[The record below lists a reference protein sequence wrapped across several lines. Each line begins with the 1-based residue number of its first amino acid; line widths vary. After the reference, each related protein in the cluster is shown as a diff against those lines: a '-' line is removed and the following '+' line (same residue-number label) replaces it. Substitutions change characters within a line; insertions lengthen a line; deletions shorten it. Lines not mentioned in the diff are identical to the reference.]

1 VGNLPTMDDQRNE
14 QTASAAAV
22 AFATTEHFNLETAR
36 ASTITEANG
45 RAVGFLAV
53 LSSTLIALGFIG
65 QMSQLGTAFY
75 AFALVLLPA
84 VATVGVM
91 TFGRLVQ
98 LTEANIAFSQRI
110 AQVRAYYV
118 DTAPELRPYLTVVSA
133 RPQLNPSTAQLLLTV
148 AGMVG
153 FVNSAVVGS
162 AAGILVGA
170 ASSGRLAMSLAAGVP
185 IGLATLGIHLRRQT
199 RARVSSRP
207 EAIDVLAV
215 AVPA

>member
-1 VGNLPTMDDQRNE
+1 MDEHRDE

-36 ASTITEANG
+36 ASTIAEANG

-65 QMSQLGTAFY
+65 QMSAVGTEFY

-84 VATVGVM
+84 VALVGVM

-98 LTEANIAFSQRI
+98 LTEANIAYSQRI

-118 DTAPELRPYLTVVSA
+118 DVAPELKPYLTLVPSRRRVD
-133 RPQLNPSTAQLLLTV
+133 PSTAQLLLTV

-162 AAGILVGA
+162 AAGILA
-170 ASSGRLAMSLAAGVP
+170 AAISSGHLATSLAAGAPV
-185 IGLATLGIHLRRQT
+185 GLATLAIHLRRQAS
-199 RARVSSRP
+199 ARMRSRP
-207 EAIDVLAV
+207 EAVDVLAV
-215 AVPA
+215 AVPV